1 MTTIDRRSLFKAAG
15 ALALAPT
22 LSHARGLV
30 TDATYLAVVDATL
43 AAAKRL
49 GASYADLRIHR
60 RRSEDL
66 LVRDAH
72 VASVTDAERFGVGVR
87 VLVDGA
93 WGFASSS
100 LVAPKEGARL
110 AEAACALA
118 KANAAVL
125 TKKVELAPNPA
136 HVDVWQTPLLKD
148 PFKLPVQD
156 KAELLLAVS
165 ERLRAVKGINFC
177 EASVSCRLEWKL
189 FASSDGA
196 LIEQSQTRIGPDY
209 SATAID
215 PQSGEFVS
223 RGWDGQGLQAGWEH
237 LEQSR
242 FLEDATRVAEEAVQK
257 LKSPPVTPGTKDL
270 ILDPTNLWLT
280 IHESVGH
287 PTELDRALGYEANFA
302 GTSFA
307 TPDTLG
313 TPYAAPLVTLYAD
326 KTTPGGLATCGYD
339 DDGVRTQ
346 RWNLVEKGTFVGYQ
360 TTREQ
365 AGWIGEKAS
374 RGCSYAMDHGSV
386 PFQRMPNVSLAP
398 GEKDLSVQDLV
409 KATDDGLYVVG
420 TGSWSIDHQRYN
432 FQFTG
437 QMFYE
442 VKQGKIARSLKDV
455 GYQSNTPAFWKSCD
469 LLGGPSTFRL
479 GSAFDDGKGEP
490 AQSNP
495 VSHGC
500 PAARFRGVSIINTKA
515 KRGGA

>member
-1 MTTIDRRSLFKAAG
+1 VTNLSRRSVLKAIALTP
-15 ALALAPT
+15 ALA
-22 LSHARGLV
+22 HARGLV
-30 TDATYLAVVDATL
+30 TDSTYLAVVSATL
-43 AAAKRL
+43 EAAKKA

-60 RRSEDL
+60 RREEGVW
-66 LVRDAH
+66 VRDDH
-72 VASVTDAERFGVGVR
+72 VEALNDAERFGLGVR
-87 VLVDGA
+87 VLVNGA
-93 WGFASSS
+93 WGFASSPV
-100 LVAPKEGARL
+100 VAVNEGLRL
-110 AEAACALA
+110 AQSACALA

-136 HVDVWQTPLLKD
+136 HVDVWQTPLQKD
-148 PFKLPVQD
+148 PFKIPVAD

-165 ERLRAVKGINFC
+165 EKLRAVKGISFC
-177 EASVSCRLEWKL
+177 EVSVSCRLEWKL
-189 FASSDGA
+189 YANSEGA

-209 SATAID
+209 NATAID
-215 PQSGEFVS
+215 EKSGEFVS
-223 RGWDGQGLQAGWEH
+223 RGWDGQGMQAGWEL

-257 LKSPPVTPGTKDL
+257 LKSPAVTPGKKDL

-313 TPYAAPLVTLYAD
+313 SQYAAPIVTLYAD

-346 RWNLVEKGTFVGYQ
+346 RWNLVEKGKFVGYQ

-365 AGWIGEKAS
+365 AAWIGEKSS
-374 RGCSYAMDHGSV
+374 RGCSYAQDHASV

-398 GEKDLSVQDLV
+398 GEKDLSVQDLI
-409 KATDDGLYVVG
+409 KATDDGIYVVG

-437 QMFYE
+437 QMFHE
-442 VKQGKIARSLKDV
+442 VKKGKIVGTLKDV

-469 LLGGPSTFRL
+469 LLGGPSTFRI

-490 AQSNP
+490 GQSNP

-500 PAARFRGVSIINTKA
+500 PVARFRGVNVINTRA
-515 KRGGA
+515 KKEGA

>member
-1 MTTIDRRSLFKAAG
+1 MNELSRRSLLQAAG
-15 ALALAPT
+15 ALALAPA

-30 TDATYLAVVDATL
+30 TDATYLAVVSATL
-43 AAAKRL
+43 EAAKKL

-60 RRSEDL
+60 RREEGVW
-66 LVRDAH
+66 VRDDH
-72 VASVTDAERFGVGVR
+72 VASLTDTERFGLGVR

-93 WGFASSS
+93 WGFASSP
-100 LVAPKEGARL
+100 LVSPREGARL
-110 AEAACALA
+110 ADVACALA
-118 KANAAVL
+118 RANAAVI
-125 TKKVELAPNPA
+125 TRKVELAPNPA
-136 HVDVWQTPLLKD
+136 HVDVWQTPLQKD
-148 PFKLPVQD
+148 PFKIPVQD

-177 EASVSCRLEWKL
+177 EASVSSRLEWKL
-189 FASSDGA
+189 FANSEGA
-196 LIEQSQTRIGPDY
+196 LLEQSQTRLGPDY
-209 SATAID
+209 SAIAID
-215 PQSGEFVS
+215 PATGEFVS
-223 RGWDGQGLQAGWEH
+223 RSWDGQALQAGWEL

-257 LKSPPVTPGTKDL
+257 LKSPAVTPGKKDL

-313 TPYAAPLVTLYAD
+313 SQYAAPLVTLYAD

-346 RWNLVEKGTFVGYQ
+346 RWNLVEKGKFVGYQ

-365 AGWIGEKAS
+365 AGWIGEQAS
-374 RGCSYAMDHGSV
+374 RGCSYAADHASV

-398 GEKDLSVQDLV
+398 GEKDLSTQDLI
-409 KATDDGLYVVG
+409 KATDDGIYVVG

-432 FQFTG
+432 FQFSG
-437 QMFYE
+437 QMFFE
-442 VKQGKIARSLKDV
+442 VKKGKVTRALKDV

-469 LLGGPSTFRL
+469 LLGGASTFL
-479 GSAFDDGKGEP
+479 IGSAFDDGKGEP
-490 AQSNP
+490 MQSNP

-500 PAARFRGVSIINTKA
+500 PTARFRGVSVINTAA
-515 KRGGA
+515 KKGGA